1 MNVCMHLCIEEILIS
16 VESFFNLGKFAD
28 DTKLRREGEDPEG
41 PGHA

>member
-16 VESFFNLGKFAD
+16 VGSFFNLSKFTD
-28 DTKLRREGEDPEG
+28 DSKLRKEGEHPQG